1 MWNLIFDGKSYIIK
15 ALIILEDEIDNL
27 INYFHIELDHIEINR
42 RLYEIER
49 RGLYINKLSEKV
61 ENITLFYMNKYI
73 IRINLILKNVESV

>member
-1 MWNLIFDGKSYIIK
+1 M
-15 ALIILEDEIDNL
+15 EDEIDNL